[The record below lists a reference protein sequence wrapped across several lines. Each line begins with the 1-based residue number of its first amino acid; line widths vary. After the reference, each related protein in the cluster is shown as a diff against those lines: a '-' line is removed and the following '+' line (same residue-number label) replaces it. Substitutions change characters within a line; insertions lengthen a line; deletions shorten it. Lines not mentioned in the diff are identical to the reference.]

1 MEQKKKVLIVD
12 DKTVNRYILRDIF
25 EDEYDVVECID
36 GNEAIAALKEYTK
49 DMAAILLDIIMPEC
63 DGFNVLEYMKEQRLQ
78 SIPVI
83 LISAK
88 VDDENMHKA
97 YEYEVA
103 DYIQKPFDEEV
114 VKKRVEN
121 IIKLFEK
128 KKYGR

>member
-12 DKTVNRYILRDIF
+12 DKTVNSYILRDIF

-36 GNEAIAALKEYTK
+36 GNEAIAALKESTK

-88 VDDENMHKA
+88 IDDENMHKA